1 MLHDT
6 PTLVAGSEIERQLV
20 EEGKRGATFPLA
32 PAVGD
37 QFELTETDQGKAPGL
52 YVYASAD
59 KGWIL
64 QENSNDGQKFYDIGL
79 TAFDRPKSSAI
90 VCKHLAVRAFFLSAN
105 FDRSLA
111 MASEQATESY
121 SFAVSVLEE
130 DRVTERSLG
139 TVDFAA
145 GVEIGT
151 FVASSSDPMFV
162 GRGETLLV
170 RGAEVRD
177 ATLRD
182 VDITF
187 AGQLAST
194 I

>member
-20 EEGKRGATFPLA
+20 EEGKRGQTFPIS
-32 PAVGD
+32 PSVGD

-52 YVYASAD
+52 YVYASAT

-64 QENSNDGQKFYDIGL
+64 QENSNDGAKFYDLAL
-79 TAFDRPKSSAI
+79 TVFDRPKSNAL
-90 VCKHLAVRAFFLSAN
+90 VAKHLSVRAFFLNAN

-111 MASEQATESY
+111 MASELATENY
-121 SFAVSVLEE
+121 SFAVSVLEA
-130 DRVTERSLG
+130 DRVTERAIG
-139 TVDFAA
+139 TIDFAA
-145 GVEIGT
+145 GEVIGT
-151 FVASSSDPMFV
+151 FNSITSDPMIID
-162 GRGETLLV
+162 RHETLLV

-177 ATLRD
+177 ATLRNI
-182 VDITF
+182 DITL
-187 AGQLAST
+187 AGRLAST